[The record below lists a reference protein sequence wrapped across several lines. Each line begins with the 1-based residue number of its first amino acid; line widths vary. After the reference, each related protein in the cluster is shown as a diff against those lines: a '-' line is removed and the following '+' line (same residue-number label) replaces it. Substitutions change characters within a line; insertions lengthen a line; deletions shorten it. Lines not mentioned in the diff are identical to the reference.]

1 MTPWKAGGWTVKIDL
16 FAWSGP
22 IFLFS
27 FKSACSYVHFLL
39 GLGKKREEKREKKI
53 YSIDHT
59 PYKCTATTTIL
70 FLFNPFSI
78 QFYPILSSWFCLL
91 YNVLR
96 ASPTLDD
103 LGKPRDLRL
112 RHCTLFPL
120 PTIYESG
127 KERVVARDCA
137 IRHEFLLLQSLRI
150 HGWLYPVKFYHSN
163 LSIKSLEP
171 FHFVS
176 ALYFLVHRPCWMCRH
191 TFIGNHTTTYH
202 HTPLATGL
210 DMSRKRYTHLLFF
223 FLVSILPVSCCID
236 RVLLLYQ
243 IYRVDV

>member
-1 MTPWKAGGWTVKIDL
+1 MTTLLISALPL
-16 FAWSGP
+16 P
-22 IFLFS
+22 LS
-27 FKSACSYVHFLL
+27 FF
-39 GLGKKREEKREKKI
+39 
-53 YSIDHT
+53 YSIR
-59 PYKCTATTTIL
+59 
-70 FLFNPFSI
+70 FSI

-103 LGKPRDLRL
+103 LGKPRNLRL

-171 FHFVS
+171 FHFV
-176 ALYFLVHRPCWMCRH
+176 P
-191 TFIGNHTTTYH
+191 T
-202 HTPLATGL
+202 
-210 DMSRKRYTHLLFF
+210 LFF
-223 FLVSILPVSCCID
+223 FFGTSSMFDVQAHFHRQPYHHISPHTTGHWVGHVPKTIYPFVILFFWFRFCRCLVA
-236 RVLLLYQ
+236 
-243 IYRVDV
+243 

>member
-1 MTPWKAGGWTVKIDL
+1 MTTLLISALPL
-16 FAWSGP
+16 P
-22 IFLFS
+22 LS
-27 FKSACSYVHFLL
+27 FF
-39 GLGKKREEKREKKI
+39 
-53 YSIDHT
+53 YSIR
-59 PYKCTATTTIL
+59 
-70 FLFNPFSI
+70 FSI

-103 LGKPRDLRL
+103 LGKPRNLRL

-171 FHFVS
+171 FHFVPT
-176 ALYFLVHRPCWMCRH
+176 LFFFLVHRPCLMCRH

-223 FLVSILPVSCCID
+223 FFGFD
-236 RVLLLYQ
+236 FAGVLLHRQSTPFIPDIPCRCLV
-243 IYRVDV
+243 IVIF